1 VLVQQ
6 VSEGQDRGLIREP
19 VADQVNACKTPHGE
33 HLDEGLFPGRIT
45 EGVPLLQ
52 QMISPH
58 RGQQVSRLPTLLAGL
73 RMVWEDQTDECIREY
88 NLVHLRQ
95 VSSFTGSASCR
106 CSARS
111 ETSLLP
117 INPVQ
122 SGPDITSPFSPGLP
136 WFSRLSLVDRLG
148 FCLLYHACL
157 ATNLI
162 SSLTALI
169 ASSIAS
175 KSLLICVM
183 SPAAFS
189 SFFLAVVI

>member
-1 VLVQQ
+1 MLVQQ

-111 ETSLLP
+111 ETSRAACCP
-117 INPVQ
+117 SIQ
-122 SGPDITSPFSPGLP
+122 SSPGLTSP
-136 WFSRLSLVDRLG
+136 HHFRLG
-148 FCLLYHACL
+148 CPGFPDSHW
-157 ATNLI
+157 
-162 SSLTALI
+162 LI
-169 ASSIAS
+169 AWVSACSITHA
-175 KSLLICVM
+175 LQQI
-183 SPAAFS
+183 
-189 SFFLAVVI
+189 